1 MLSCTVQSAISLS
14 FVYIC
19 YKVRLELDDL
29 ITHMRI
35 GLGCTDAYNIRVRVY
50 TGVHTCPR

>member
-29 ITHMRI
+29 MTHMRM
-35 GLGCTDAYNIRVRVY
+35 L
-50 TGVHTCPR
+50 